1 MLMGAYNRTIDKVD
15 FPVYLSDC
23 IGAASGNPPP
33 NPCFSPPIEPTGM
46 SDDCHSVLLEYHAK
60 GTRTMQPEDAI
71 HNATVLCCWLSCP
84 SFCGGWLFQF
94 FHCSSVKSPLPP
106 SS

>member
-15 FPVYLSDC
+15 FQSIFPTASV
-23 IGAASGNPPP
+23 ASGLTISVA
-33 NPCFSPPIEPTGM
+33 NPCFSPPIEPTGCPM
-46 SDDCHSVLLEYHAK
+46 IAIAFCWNI
-60 GTRTMQPEDAI
+60 TRAPLYDAEDAI
-71 HNATVLCCWLSCP
+71 QCDGALLLAVLSKLLWWQQRL
-84 SFCGGWLFQF
+84 QF